1 MCPLSFTVISDKF
14 LLLTKTLKTY
24 LFGMFVLYTKPIGFV
39 NRKMKKF
46 KKIFCAE
53 KTALL
58 KGDSLYFYKESCK
71 VFLYCI

>member
-39 NRKMKKF
+39 NRKMKKIQ
-46 KKIFCAE
+46 KIFYVA
-53 KTALL
+53 KNRIA
-58 KGDSLYFYKESCK
+58 KRKF
-71 VFLYCI
+71 VIFL

>member
-39 NRKMKKF
+39 NRKMKKI
-46 KKIFCAE
+46 KKFFAPKKPHC
-53 KTALL
+53 
-58 KGDSLYFYKESCK
+58 
-71 VFLYCI
+71 